1 MRTDS
6 GKLKTKSNVDP
17 EIRFQKRERGQVI
30 DVVGPVSTLKY
41 ILKCLQYFKNDE
53 CSQLLCDI
61 LSL

>member
-30 DVVGPVSTLKY
+30 DVVGPVSTLKD
-41 ILKCLQYFKNDE
+41 ILKCLQ
-53 CSQLLCDI
+53 
-61 LSL
+61 